1 MFKSIL
7 FATALVAV
15 EAWERDVK
23 ADKFDTEAYG
33 VDNQQYGHQGR
44 GGYGYGHGHG
54 AHGHGAHGQANNSWS
69 VADSHNS
76 SRQGGHQGQG
86 HNQWTDN
93 AWNQWGTN
101 NHWDAQK
108 SVDNKWGNNSGKINV
123 NLNSVSGH
131 YDNDYGQQQRGLG
144 YEGHQN
150 VSGEIGYSIGMGGH
164 SYGYAPGSHSY
175 GYENKKDYG
184 YGGWANNL
192 GAWNHGANYD
202 NFGNQ
207 YHDSQ
212 SSQDQANKARDTA
225 EVKTERRV
233 GYGYGDVDELDDDS
247 ERTGQYGNIRVG
259 RTDQILGTG
268 RTYGAYGLGARD
280 GRGYGRGYSN
290 AGAGIN
296 VEGWK
301 NQGYGYGDRSYGGY
315 GDRSYGA
322 KSYGGYG
329 GYGAS
334 NYGLNNGH
342 GYGKSSYGYNSKPLG
357 GDFLGRGSYGFGSK
371 SHGYA
376 GLSGW

>member
-23 ADKFDTEAYG
+23 ADRFDTEAYG
-33 VDNQQYGHQGR
+33 VDNQNYGHQGR

-54 AHGHGAHGQANNSWS
+54 YGNAHGHGNNSWS
-69 VADSHNS
+69 VADGHNS

-86 HNQWTDN
+86 HNQWVDN

-101 NHWDAQK
+101 NHWDSQK

-131 YDNDYGQQQRGLG
+131 YDHDYGHQQRGLG

-150 VSGEIGYSIGMGGH
+150 VSGEIGYTIGMGGH
-164 SYGYAPGSHSY
+164 SFGYAPGSHSY

-207 YHDSQ
+207 WHDSQ
-212 SSQDQANKARDTA
+212 SSQDQANKAEDTA

-233 GYGYGDVDELDDDS
+233 GYGYGDLDELDDDT
-247 ERTGQYGNIRVG
+247 ERTGQYGNYRFG
-259 RTDQILGTG
+259 RTDQKLGTG
-268 RTYGAYGLGARD
+268 RTYGAYGLNARRSYD
-280 GRGYGRGYSN
+280 GRAGRGV
-290 AGAGIN
+290 N
-296 VEGWK
+296 VEGW
-301 NQGYGYGDRSYGGY
+301 NRGYGGYGSGYGKGYGAGYGSYGGY
-315 GDRSYGA
+315 GAGF
-322 KSYGGYG
+322 GGYG
-329 GYGAS
+329 GYG
-334 NYGLNNGH
+334 LNNGY
-342 GYGKSSYGYNSKPLG
+342 GYGKRSYGYNSKPLG
-357 GDFLGRGSYGFGSK
+357 GDFLGRGSYGYGSK
-371 SHGYA
+371 SYGYA
-376 GLSGW
+376 GLEGW